1 MHGSKLTMLKN
12 LRKAAVN
19 INVENHMGLFRKDKE
34 VIYGQQGLERFVE
47 AQKRDYNIALK
58 EVQNGKKETHWIW
71 YIFPQMLGLGRSCY
85 ANLYGIKNK
94 EEAEE
99 YLKHKVLGK
108 RLREVTNALL
118 EHEGKPADD
127 IFGYP
132 DTMKVNSSMTL
143 FDIICPDDIFAQVLD
158 KFYEGKRCKLTLEM
172 LEK

>member
-1 MHGSKLTMLKN
+1 MLKN
-12 LRKAAVN
+12 LRRAAVN
-19 INVENHMGLFRKDKE
+19 INVENHMGLLRKNKE

-143 FDIICPDDIFAQVLD
+143 FDSICPDDIFAQVLD

>member
-1 MHGSKLTMLKN
+1 MM
-12 LRKAAVN
+12 R
-19 INVENHMGLFRKDKE
+19 LFGKDKE
-34 VIYGQQGLERFVE
+34 LVCGQQGLERFVE

-94 EEAEE
+94 EEAEG
-99 YLKHKVLGK
+99 YLEHKVLGT
-108 RLREVTNALL
+108 RLREVTSALL

-132 DTMKVNSSMTL
+132 DTMKVKSSMTL
-143 FDIICPDDIFAQVLD
+143 FDSISPDDIFAQVLD
-158 KFYEGKRCKLTLEM
+158 KFYEGKRCKITIEM

>member
-1 MHGSKLTMLKN
+1 MLKN

-94 EEAEE
+94 GEAEE

>member
-1 MHGSKLTMLKN
+1 
-12 LRKAAVN
+12 
-19 INVENHMGLFRKDKE
+19 MGLFRKDKE
-34 VIYGQQGLERFVE
+34 VIYGQQGLERFIE

>member
-1 MHGSKLTMLKN
+1 
-12 LRKAAVN
+12 
-19 INVENHMGLFRKDKE
+19 MGLFRKDKE

-158 KFYEGKRCKLTLEM
+158 KFYDGKRCKLTLEM
-172 LEK
+172 LKK

>member
-1 MHGSKLTMLKN
+1 
-12 LRKAAVN
+12 
-19 INVENHMGLFRKDKE
+19 MGLFRKDKDL
-34 VIYGQQGLERFVE
+34 VYGQQGLERFVE
-47 AQKRDYNIALK
+47 AQKRDYKTALK
-58 EVQNGKKETHWIW
+58 EVQSGKKETHWIW
-71 YIFPQMLGLGRSCY
+71 YVFPQMLGLGRSCY

-118 EHEGKPADD
+118 EQEGKAADI

-132 DTMKVNSSMTL
+132 DTMKVKSSMTL
-143 FDIICPDDIFAQVLD
+143 FDSISPDDIFAQVLD

-172 LEK
+172 LKK